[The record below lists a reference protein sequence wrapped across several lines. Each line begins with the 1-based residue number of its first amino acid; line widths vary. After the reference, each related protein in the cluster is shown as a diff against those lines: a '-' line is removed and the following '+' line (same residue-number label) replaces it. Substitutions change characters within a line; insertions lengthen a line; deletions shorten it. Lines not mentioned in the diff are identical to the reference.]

1 MSYINIYLSALLVF
15 TLTACSNTTTT
26 KGKQIHSSQ
35 STESSVEELMIYK
48 EAIIALNKDEL
59 DKAAELFTT
68 ISERQPNIAG
78 PWANLALIEIK
89 KENLAQAELYVK
101 TALDNNA
108 TMPQALNLSGYLAQK
123 QGQINL
129 AKSYYLQAISNKPDY
144 ALAHYNVALLYDVYL
159 QDISKAIEHYQLY
172 LTHIEQ
178 KDEATEN
185 WLEGLKATMAATNS

>member
-1 MSYINIYLSALLVF
+1 MYYIKLCLSLVLALVI
-15 TLTACSNTTTT
+15 TACSNSPAS
-26 KGKQIHSSQ
+26 KGKQMPTAQ

-48 EAIIALNKDEL
+48 DAIIALNNNEL
-59 DKAAELFTT
+59 DKAEELFTT
-68 ISERQPNIAG
+68 MSERQPNIAG

-89 KENLAQAELYVK
+89 RENLAQAELYVK

-108 TMPQALNLSGYLAQK
+108 DMPQALNLSGYLAQK
-123 QGQINL
+123 QGKINV
-129 AKSYYLQAISNKPDY
+129 AKNYYLQAINNKPDY

-159 QDISKAIEHYQLY
+159 QDIEQAIKHYQLY

-185 WLEGLKATMAATNS
+185 WLEGLKSTMAAANS

>member
-1 MSYINIYLSALLVF
+1 MP
-15 TLTACSNTTTT
+15 TA
-26 KGKQIHSSQ
+26 Q

-48 EAIIALNKDEL
+48 DAIIALNNNEL
-59 DKAAELFTT
+59 DKAEELFTT
-68 ISERQPNIAG
+68 MSERQPNIAG

-89 KENLAQAELYVK
+89 RENLAQAELYVK

-108 TMPQALNLSGYLAQK
+108 DMPQALNLSGYLAQK
-123 QGQINL
+123 QGKINV
-129 AKSYYLQAISNKPDY
+129 AKNYYLQAINNKPDY

-159 QDISKAIEHYQLY
+159 QDIEQAIKHYQLY

-185 WLEGLKATMAATNS
+185 WLEGLKSTMAAANS